1 VVRVHHLERHRYA
14 RVGWLRA
21 AVLGAND
28 GIVSVASILLGVA
41 AATSSQTQIAV
52 AGIAALVA
60 GAMAMAAGEF
70 VSVSSQRDTERA
82 DIARERREI
91 LQNPDHELTE
101 LQEIYQL
108 RGLDEGLAAQVAQ
121 QLMAADP
128 LGAHLRD
135 ELGMTAATRAQPLQA
150 GTSSAVSFSLGG
162 ALPLLVAIV
171 SPSGA
176 RVPVVAAVALV
187 LLAVTGALGGR
198 FGGAPV
204 GRAALRVLAGG
215 SVAML
220 ITWLIGILVGSAV

>member
-1 VVRVHHLERHRYA
+1 
-14 RVGWLRA
+14 
-21 AVLGAND
+21 
-28 GIVSVASILLGVA
+28 
-41 AATSSQTQIAV
+41 
-52 AGIAALVA
+52 
-60 GAMAMAAGEF
+60 
-70 VSVSSQRDTERA
+70 
-82 DIARERREI
+82 
-91 LQNPDHELTE
+91 
-101 LQEIYQL
+101 
-108 RGLDEGLAAQVAQ
+108 
-121 QLMAADP
+121 
-128 LGAHLRD
+128 
-135 ELGMTAATRAQPLQA
+135 
-150 GTSSAVSFSLGG
+150 VSFSLGG

>member
-1 VVRVHHLERHRYA
+1 VRVHHPERHRYA

-41 AATSSQTQIAV
+41 AATSSQSQVAV

-60 GAMAMAAGEF
+60 GALAMAAGEF

-108 RGLDEGLAAQVAQ
+108 RGLDEGLAGQVAQ

-135 ELGMTAATRAQPLQA
+135 ELGM
-150 GTSSAVSFSLGG
+150 
-162 ALPLLVAIV
+162 VAIV

-187 LLAVTGALGGR
+187 LLAAAGALGGR

>member
-1 VVRVHHLERHRYA
+1 MRVHHLERHRYT

-41 AATSSQTQIAV
+41 AATSSQTQVAV

-60 GAMAMAAGEF
+60 GATAMAAGEF

-82 DIARERREI
+82 DIAREHREI

-108 RGLDEGLAAQVAQ
+108 RGLDEVLARQVAQ
-121 QLMAADP
+121 QLMAHDP

-135 ELGMTAATRAQPLQA
+135 ELGMTTATRAQPLQA
-150 GTSSAVSFSLGG
+150 AVSSAVSFSLGG
-162 ALPLLVAIV
+162 ALPLVAAIV
-171 SPSGA
+171 TTSAA
-176 RVPVVAAVALV
+176 RVPVVAALAL
-187 LLAVTGALGGR
+187 LLLSGAGALGGR
-198 FGGAPV
+198 FGGAPA

-215 SVAML
+215 AAAML
-220 ITWLIGILVGSAV
+220 ITYLIGTLVATAV